1 MRYICLIILLVFSSS
16 GLCNNIIGGAH
27 PREFYTNSLCWTE
40 DNAINYGIAYSP
52 DGGRTLELT
61 ITGRLR
67 YLYGD
72 LLSIASPG
80 LCFLH
85 VYDQNNGKTLWLL
98 QGFGHNISTSAL
110 FFGFYEIVQSGF
122 TPNQVF
128 MNDYNPDTYTSTLY
142 KSEQAGYDSQF
153 ICAFDSLRIKSIAK
167 NIDTGE
173 IYLLSYDFRDSLMH
187 IQYSDDMGLSFTDYL
202 VPAEVQLPG
211 PVLSGEYMIFPR
223 NGGTLY
229 IGRYD
234 NQYPRSYGLYK
245 FNLGTGETSMIWD
258 RGLDTNEY
266 LYLVPVFSDDIDFI
280 VQKRFNWMSY
290 DQLIFFESCDEG
302 ITWEQT
308 GSYMLDGTYINPSYL
323 VPVPQDNPIPATS
336 TDSSVHVRSNV
347 AWSVETEADWIMN
360 ISPDQGDCHAELTLS
375 FGVNTT
381 GTDRSAVLNFY
392 SDAARDTSLVIVQS
406 GYVSNSDELTPA
418 PPISGL
424 YCYPNP
430 TKHTTT
436 LRCHLKEECY
446 ARIVIYNLK
455 GQVVKRL
462 KEGTLFPGTS
472 EVQWDCR
479 DDRGFMVSSGVYIAR
494 LNAPSGSI
502 SSKILLLK

>member
-1 MRYICLIILLVFSSS
+1 MRYIYLVILLVLSSY
-16 GLCNNIIGGAH
+16 GLGNNIIGGAH
-27 PREFYTNSLCWTE
+27 PGEFYTNSFCWTV
-40 DNAINYGIAYSP
+40 DNVINYGIAYSP

-61 ITGRLR
+61 MTGGCVN
-67 YLYGD
+67 LYGD
-72 LLSIASPG
+72 LLSINSPG

-85 VYDQNNGKTLWLL
+85 FNDQSYGNTLDLL
-98 QGFGHNISTSAL
+98 QGFGHFFSTSIL
-110 FFGFYEIVQSGF
+110 YFGFFEIVQSGF

-128 MNDYNPDTYTSTLY
+128 MTDFNPDTYTSTLY
-142 KSEQAGYDSQF
+142 KSEQTGYDPQF
-153 ICAFDSLRIKSIAK
+153 VCAFDSLRIKSIEK
-167 NIDTGE
+167 SIDTGD

-202 VPAEVQLPG
+202 LPPEIQLPG
-211 PVLSGEYMIFPR
+211 PVLSGEYMIFPK
-223 NGGTLY
+223 NGGNLY
-229 IGRYD
+229 IGRYF
-234 NQYPRSYGLYK
+234 NQYPRSYRLFK
-245 FNLGTGETSMIWD
+245 FNLGTGETSLIWD

-266 LYLVPVFSDDIDFI
+266 LYLVPLFSDDIDFI

-290 DQLIFFESCDEG
+290 VQLIFFESSDEG
-302 ITWEQT
+302 ISWEQT
-308 GSYMLDGTYINPSYL
+308 GSYMLDGTYINPAYL

-336 TDSSVHVRSNV
+336 TGSSVHVRSNV

-360 ISPDQGDCHAELTLS
+360 ISPAQGDSHAELSLS

-381 GTDRSAVLNFY
+381 GADRSAVLNFY
-392 SDAARDTSLVIVQS
+392 SDTSRDTSLVIVQS
-406 GYVSNSDELTPA
+406 GNVTCSDELTPA

-436 LRCHLKEECY
+436 LRYHLTKECY
-446 ARIVIYNLK
+446 ARIEIYNLK
-455 GQVVKRL
+455 GQVVRRL
-462 KEGTLFPGTS
+462 KEGALFPGTS

-479 DDRGFMVSSGVYIAR
+479 DDRGYLVSSGVYIAR
-494 LNAPSGSI
+494 LKARSGSI